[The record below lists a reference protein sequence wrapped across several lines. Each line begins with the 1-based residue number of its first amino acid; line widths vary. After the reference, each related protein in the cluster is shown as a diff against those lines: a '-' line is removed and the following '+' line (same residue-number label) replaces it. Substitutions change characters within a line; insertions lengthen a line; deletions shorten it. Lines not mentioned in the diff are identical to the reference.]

1 MAKLKEYN
9 GHYCES
15 EYEYA
20 FIGFLENEGWNY
32 SSGTNINRNTK
43 RDVLIADD
51 FKAFLSKT
59 NPELTADEVEQIYD
73 NVRLVG
79 AESDFATLHKVYG
92 WIVNGV
98 QFTPQSGLAEMI
110 SLIDF
115 DTPKNNIF
123 RVVNQFT
130 VEYTNNGRKENRRPD
145 VLLFVNGMPLC
156 VIELK
161 NPADKNATVFAAW
174 EQINIRY
181 WRDIP
186 HLLHYCPLACI
197 SDGVKTRL
205 GTVRT
210 PYEHFYSWRR
220 VNDGDPISTLPFAE
234 TETMIK
240 GVYSPARF
248 LEIFRDYIYFQDSIY
263 DSDEVEIVCRY
274 PQFFASKLLKQSIV
288 NSIMTRSGK
297 GGTYFGATGC
307 GKTYTMAF
315 LARQLALRCTDIA
328 EIGSPTVILIVDRDE
343 LQKQGAKL
351 FTKSKEFLNLGEVTV
366 VKNRTKLREELGAR
380 QSGGLYICTIQKFCD
395 RKEDKIGLINDRRNI
410 ICFSD
415 EAHRTQLEHSKK
427 IQFSK
432 DADENMKAMV
442 SKPYAKV
449 LKEAFPNA
457 TFVGFTGTPIAET
470 YQTFGDEIDRYTMD
484 QAVADGL
491 TVSIKYHPRIA
502 KVLLDNEKVQQI
514 ESYYKQCADDGATFE
529 DVEASKTAM
538 SSMEVILGE
547 PSRLERLATDI
558 HDHYVSCCSNDPD
571 RIQKAM
577 IVCSTRKIAYDL
589 LQKFKEKYPEWFEE
603 KKTPDGVI
611 ATEKELKELKPMP
624 YIAMVSS
631 VGSNDEPDMYNY
643 LGGIRND
650 KRSEEMDAAFKQ
662 EKSNFHIVIVV
673 DMWITGFDVPSL
685 TYLYNDKPLKKHL
698 LIQTISRVN
707 RKYPG
712 KDYGM
717 IIDYIG
723 IRDNMRE
730 AVKVYGGNTSV
741 APTGD
746 DIEQATA
753 LFREELEILK
763 NLFHDY
769 DLAPFLDPEC
779 NPIIR
784 YQLLAKA
791 AEFVFVSTEIM
802 KLESEKG
809 TNAVPFKK
817 YFLETVKRMR
827 TAFDICQPSGELG
840 EEESALAQC
849 FMAIA
854 GFVRKMSGSG
864 DVDTETMNRT
874 VSKMVEE
881 ALKYNQVESVL
892 ESGEEEDIF
901 SPEYFERLSDVKMPA
916 TKLELLIKML
926 RKQIK
931 DYGKVNN
938 VAAQTFKEMLEK
950 TIEEYHERRS
960 HLSAEEAGQ
969 TQEQASEDI
978 IKIATKQALEILKK
992 MNESRESFRK
1002 IGLTFEEKAFYD
1014 ILIALRDQ
1022 YNFEYGTDKEVD
1034 GVIVNDKCKAL
1045 AKKVKEI
1052 IDTKSSFAD
1061 WLNNKNIR
1069 DQLKLDIKICLIKNG
1084 YPPQYSPEVFSKVME
1099 QVENFEENAVSDEK

>member
-32 SSGTNINRNTK
+32 SSGTNIKRNTK

-643 LGGIRND
+643 LGGVRND

-662 EKSNFHIVIVV
+662 EKSNFRIVIVV

-854 GFVRKMSGSG
+854 GFVRKMSGTG

-978 IKIATKQALEILKK
+978 IKIATKQALDILKK

-1069 DQLKLDIKICLIKNG
+1069 NQLKLDIKICLIKNG